1 MRRLEFRV
9 SNFGFLSGFG
19 DSVFGFQ
26 ASCLAILVL
35 TTLLVLAPAA
45 YAQRP
50 YIGYTYPAGG
60 QQGTTIQVKLG
71 GQNLDDVNGVLVS
84 GPGVKAKV
92 VEYLRR
98 LNNQEQQ
105 LLGEQLKELKKATSA
120 VASAMSPM
128 MKSDTMMAADNN
140 MMMMSGNPGDKKSSA
155 PAAKMDA
162 RQTLIARIDKRTR
175 EFVQTPACNSISSL
189 VIAEVTFAPNAEPGA
204 REIRLV
210 TPRGVSNP
218 LVFHVGQVPETCR
231 PAMITATIQVLGKE
245 ASALRKRP
253 TNEVEVHITVPC
265 TVNGQIASGEE
276 NRYRFEARKGQRLVI
291 STQGRALLPYIAD
304 AVPGWFQPVLVLSDA
319 NGKEVAYD
327 DDYRFMPD
335 PTIFYEVPKDGPYT
349 FQIHDSIY
357 RGRED
362 FVYRITIGET
372 PFVTSIFPLGTQAGV
387 PVTPRMKGWNLQDA
401 VLTAPPKDAA
411 PGLHTLVASRK
422 GIVSNPI
429 PFAVDKL
436 PSTFDTE
443 PNNLIANAQKVAL
456 PVIINGRIDR
466 VDDWDV
472 FAFTGKSNDTI
483 VAEVMARRLDSPLD
497 SVIKLTDAT
506 GKVLAFSD
514 DHEDLAGGANTHQA
528 DSYFLT
534 KLPSTGTYYVHI
546 GDTARKGGDEY
557 AYRLRLSAPQPDF
570 ELRATPS
577 SARIRT
583 NSTTPITVFAQRQ
596 DGFKGPIKLEL
607 KHAPAG
613 FSAVPVTLPAGQ
625 NNAALTIQGPST
637 PMKDPVSL
645 VIIGTAK
652 MGEKEITH
660 EAVPAEDRMQAF
672 LWRHLVPARDLKVL
686 VYDPNFE
693 PPLVRPLPRRYL
705 AVVAT
710 NAVATSNEV
719 AAAKAAKAAAA
730 AMTNSPSATNA
741 ALAGKAPVRT
751 NIVATTTNAPKGT
764 NAVAVAKPRFSR
776 SQVTSR
782 LRELKLLFEEGLLTE
797 QFCSEKAAEC
807 EAGQ

>member
-1 MRRLEFRV
+1 MNQLPRSGVLAPRRHFPRTQSLPPWFA
-9 SNFGFLSGFG
+9 LLALA
-19 DSVFGFQ
+19 SV
-26 ASCLAILVL
+26 LA
-35 TTLLVLAPAA
+35 LAPAA
-45 YAQRP
+45 SAQRP

-84 GPGVKAKV
+84 GPGVKARV

-105 LLGEQLKELKKATSA
+105 LLTEQLKELKKATTA

-128 MKSDTMMAADNN
+128 MKSDAMMAAEPS
-140 MMMMSGNPGDKKSSA
+140 MMMMGAAPGEKK
-155 PAAKMDA
+155 PAAAGKMDA
-162 RQTLIARIDKRTR
+162 TQKLIARIDKRTR

-231 PAMITATIQVLGKE
+231 PAMLTATIQVLGKE

-304 AVPGWFQPVLVLSDA
+304 AVPGWFQPVLTLSDA

-335 PTIFYEVPKDGPYT
+335 PTIFYEVPKDGQYT
-349 FQIHDSIY
+349 FEIHDSIY

-362 FVYRITIGET
+362 FVYRITIGEM

-401 VLTAPPKDAA
+401 VLTAPPKDAP
-411 PGLHTLVASRK
+411 PGLHTLVANRK
-422 GIVSNPI
+422 GIISNPI

-436 PSTFDTE
+436 PSAFEVE
-443 PNNLIANAQKVAL
+443 PNNLPANAQKVTL

-497 SVIKLTDAT
+497 SVIKLTDAA

-534 KLPSTGTYYVHI
+534 KLPAAGTYYVHI

-557 AYRLRLSAPQPDF
+557 AYRLRISNPQPDF

-577 SARIRT
+577 SVRIRT
-583 NSTTPITVFAQRQ
+583 NATTAITVFAQRQ
-596 DGFKGPIKLEL
+596 DGFKGPIRLEL
-607 KHAPAG
+607 KDHPPG
-613 FSAVPVTLPAGQ
+613 FTAAPVTIPAGQ
-625 NNAALTIQGPST
+625 NNAALTITGPPLPRT
-637 PMKDPVSL
+637 DPVSL

-652 MGEKEITH
+652 MGEKDITH
-660 EAVPAEDRMQAF
+660 DAVPAEDRMQAF

-693 PPLVRPLPRRYL
+693 PPLVRPLPPRYL

-710 NAVATSNEV
+710 NAVATSNEL

-730 AMTNSPSATNA
+730 LTNAPAATNA
-741 ALAGKAPVRT
+741 ALTAKIPART
-751 NIVATTTNAPKGT
+751 NLLAATNAPKGT
-764 NAVAVAKPRFSR
+764 NAVALAKPRFSR

-782 LRELKLLFEEGLLTE
+782 LRELKLLFEEGLITE